1 MTNLPIRIRL
11 TLVFAC
17 SMAIVLLATG
27 AFLFVR
33 VGNSLDHNVQEA
45 LETRSAELGTDLRE
59 GISISTSV
67 LPDDQD
73 EQFAQVVGGDGRV
86 IDATSRVRNRS
97 LLTPAEIDR
106 VVGGRGP
113 LFATIDQAPGVNGH
127 ARLFARQVNTAQ
139 GTAVLVTGMSLEER
153 QATVRRLL
161 AELLVIGPAALLVA
175 SLLGYWVASAA
186 LRPVESMR
194 AEAAEISAEAPG
206 RRLSL
211 PASRDELRRL
221 GETLNSTLERLE
233 AALRLERTFV
243 ADASHEMRSPIARL
257 KAELELA
264 LRRRRT
270 AGELEGT
277 VRSAL
282 AEAELLARL
291 SENLLFL
298 ARSDHGNLPLRRHD
312 VSVPSLFATVA
323 ARFQPAAERDGRT
336 IEIEDV
342 ADGGL
347 VGDSSYLEQALS
359 NAVENSL
366 RHGAGTVTLLAVE
379 DAGRL
384 ELHVLDQ
391 GPGFSDGF
399 LPQAFSRFTREEEA
413 RTSPGTGLGLSII
426 GAIALAHGGSAG
438 AANRQGGGA
447 DVWLSLPTEPPP
459 S

>member
-73 EQFAQVVGGDGRV
+73 EQFAQVVDADGRV

-106 VVGGRGP
+106 VLGGRGP
-113 LFATIDQAPGVNGH
+113 LFATADHVPGVNGQ
-127 ARLFARQVNTAQ
+127 ARLFARQVTAAH
-139 GTAVLVTGMSLEER
+139 GIAVLVTGMSREER

-233 AALRLERTFV
+233 GALRLERTFV

-270 AGELEGT
+270 AGELERT

-282 AEAELLARL
+282 VEAELLARL

-298 ARSDHGNLPLRRHD
+298 ARSDHGNLPLRRQD

-342 ADGGL
+342 VDAGL

-359 NAVENSL
+359 NAVENAL
-366 RHGAGTVTLLAVE
+366 RHGAGAVTLLAVE

-384 ELHVLDQ
+384 ELHVLDR
-391 GPGFSDGF
+391 GPGFSDAF
-399 LPQAFSRFTREEEA
+399 LPQAFSRFTREEQA

-438 AANRQGGGA
+438 AANRPGGGA
-447 DVWLSLPTEPPP
+447 DVWLSLPTEPPA

>member
-1 MTNLPIRIRL
+1 
-11 TLVFAC
+11 
-17 SMAIVLLATG
+17 
-27 AFLFVR
+27 
-33 VGNSLDHNVQEA
+33 
-45 LETRSAELGTDLRE
+45 
-59 GISISTSV
+59 
-67 LPDDQD
+67 
-73 EQFAQVVGGDGRV
+73 
-86 IDATSRVRNRS
+86 
-97 LLTPAEIDR
+97 
-106 VVGGRGP
+106 
-113 LFATIDQAPGVNGH
+113 
-127 ARLFARQVNTAQ
+127 
-139 GTAVLVTGMSLEER
+139 MSLEER

>member
-1 MTNLPIRIRL
+1 
-11 TLVFAC
+11 
-17 SMAIVLLATG
+17 MAIVLLATG

-73 EQFAQVVGGDGRV
+73 EQFAQVVGTDGRV

-106 VVGGRGP
+106 AVGGRGP

-298 ARSDHGNLPLRRHD
+298 ARSDHGNLPPPSRRFGSLTVRHGGGPVPARGGAGRTHD
-312 VSVPSLFATVA
+312 RDRGRRGRRAGGRFVLSRAGALERRRELAAPRRRDGHA
-323 ARFQPAAERDGRT
+323 ARCRGCREA
-336 IEIEDV
+336 
-342 ADGGL
+342 
-347 VGDSSYLEQALS
+347 
-359 NAVENSL
+359 
-366 RHGAGTVTLLAVE
+366 GAP
-379 DAGRL
+379 R
-384 ELHVLDQ
+384 
-391 GPGFSDGF
+391 
-399 LPQAFSRFTREEEA
+399 A
-413 RTSPGTGLGLSII
+413 RPGTRVL
-426 GAIALAHGGSAG
+426 
-438 AANRQGGGA
+438 
-447 DVWLSLPTEPPP
+447 
-459 S
+459 